1 MLNLVIR
8 HSFVIICLAV
18 FLEELGIPM
27 PIPTDILI
35 IFAGTVGGRSLPKL
49 MLWFILLSIASAL
62 GSSGLYLV
70 VRRGGRPL
78 VERFGRYVHLGPEQL
93 ARAER
98 ILERSGWFGIA
109 AGRAIPGL
117 RYVTVIA
124 CGLLRVPY
132 RRYLTAHLAGSSVYI
147 IAFLALGSIFGRG
160 VIDQIQ
166 PPELAMRLLWLLALA
181 LGLPLLLGWL
191 CFRGH
196 ARHVAEPSR
205 RRQLSALIVASLA
218 GTTAMSATWAGA
230 ATLSEMLGAP
240 RSLDMSSM
248 LANWLL
254 DRGLRTS
261 GTSAYMLVYASLLL
275 VCVAVGVAYYE
286 LIQPHLATHNTS
298 LSRQALGLVLLSG
311 GVVAG
316 FFSFTLMLGRIRPL
330 ERWWQAGGWLLLL
343 AIGVGVLSYTLT
355 TVYGRALAIAI
366 LPSLRR
372 SPPKPAAHRRMR
384 RPDNCNAAP
393 AQELPEAL
401 AGYVPVV
408 EAAPEEVLADYVS
421 MEEVV
426 PEVNRPEQKDD
437 VMK

>member
-8 HSFVIICLAV
+8 HSFITICLAV

-35 IFAGTVGGRSLPKL
+35 IFAGVAGGRSLPKL
-49 MLWFILLSIASAL
+49 MLWFALLSIASAF
-62 GSSGLYLV
+62 GSSGLYFI

-78 VERFGRYVHLGPEQL
+78 VERFGRYVHMGPEQL

-98 ILERSGWFGIA
+98 TLERSGWLGIA
-109 AGRAIPGL
+109 VGRAIPGL

-132 RRYLTAHLAGSSVYI
+132 RRYLTAHLVGSSVYI
-147 IAFLALGSIFGRG
+147 IAFLALGSIFGP
-160 VIDQIQ
+160 VIVEQIHA
-166 PPELAMRLLWLLALA
+166 PELALRLLWLLALA
-181 LGLPLLLGWL
+181 VGLPLLLGWL

-205 RRQLSALIVASLA
+205 RRQFSALILASLA

-230 ATLSEMLGAP
+230 ATLSEALGAP

-254 DRGLRTS
+254 DRGLRAS
-261 GTSAYMLVYASLLL
+261 GTSAYMLVYASLLM

-286 LIQPHLATHNTS
+286 LIQPQLATRGTS
-298 LSRQALGLVLLSG
+298 LSRQALGLALLG
-311 GVVAG
+311 GSVVAG
-316 FFSFTLMLGRIRPL
+316 FFSFALMLGRIRPL
-330 ERWWQAGGWLLLL
+330 ERWWQAGGSLLLL
-343 AIGVGVLSYTLT
+343 AIAMGVLSYTLT

-372 SPPKPAAHRRMR
+372 SPPTSAARR
-384 RPDNCNAAP
+384 RPIRSDNGNTTADQA
-393 AQELPEAL
+393 LPEAL
-401 AGYVPVV
+401 ADYVPAA
-408 EAAPEEVLADYVS
+408 ETAPEVCAPEPADTVIK
-421 MEEVV
+421 
-426 PEVNRPEQKDD
+426 R
-437 VMK
+437 

>member
-1 MLNLVIR
+1 MLSLVIR
-8 HSFVIICLAV
+8 HSLVAICLAV

-35 IFAGTVGGRSLPKL
+35 IFAGVAGASSLPRL
-49 MLWFILLSIASAL
+49 ALWFFLLSIASAL

-109 AGRAIPGL
+109 IGRAIPGL

-147 IAFLALGSIFGRG
+147 IAFLALGSIFGP
-160 VIDQIQ
+160 VIVEQIQ
-166 PPELAMRLLWLLALA
+166 APELALRLLWLLALA
-181 LGLPLLLGWL
+181 VGLPLLLGWL

-196 ARHVAEPSR
+196 ARQVEEPSR
-205 RRQLSALIVASLA
+205 RRQFGALILASFV

-230 ATLSEMLGAP
+230 ATLSEVLGAP

-254 DRGLRTS
+254 DRGLRAS
-261 GTSAYMLVYASLLL
+261 GISAYMLVYASLLL
-275 VCVAVGVAYYE
+275 VCVGVGVAYYE
-286 LIQPHLATHNTS
+286 LIQPRLASRGTS
-298 LSRQALGLVLLSG
+298 LSRQALGLALLGG
-311 GVVAG
+311 GVVAS
-316 FFSFTLMLGRIRPL
+316 FFSVALLLGRIRPL
-330 ERWWQAGGWLLLL
+330 ERWWQAGGSLLLL
-343 AIGVGVLSYTLT
+343 AIALGVLSYTLT
-355 TVYGRALAIAI
+355 AVYGRALAIAI

-372 SPPKPAAHRRMR
+372 SRPTLAARR
-384 RPDNCNAAP
+384 RPRRLDEDSSACD
-393 AQELPEAL
+393 QELPEAL
-401 AGYVPVV
+401 ADYLPVA
-408 EAAPEEVLADYVS
+408 EEAPEVYG
-421 MEEVV
+421 
-426 PEVNRPEQKDD
+426 PGQKDD
-437 VMK
+437 RMK